1 MSNTSSSENLDFDQ
15 EEPSDDEME
24 IEEFVDETQRI
35 IDQLIQGHRHLGQ
48 ILQEND
54 VNDVIE
60 DVATVVFQNVEADRL
75 FIIRAQLDELDDV
88 NDVIEDFATVVFQN
102 VEADR
107 LFIIRAQLDELFP
120 EDNPEDPPANQNPGD
135 SIFGLSFIQRL
146 VTRLSRQLED
156 EEENDD
162 LGAPPMEPEDIAN
175 IPTTMVEEEMLDRC
189 SSCPICLEALQLRE
203 EVNILRCG
211 HFFHAYC
218 IRTWLGMHATCP
230 VCRRVEERDGDWKG
244 GEGVGEEY

>member
-24 IEEFVDETQRI
+24 IEEFVDETQGI

-75 FIIRAQLDELDDV
+75 FIIRAHLD
-88 NDVIEDFATVVFQN
+88 
-102 VEADR
+102 
-107 LFIIRAQLDELFP
+107 

-162 LGAPPMEPEDIAN
+162 LGAPPMEPEDI
-175 IPTTMVEEEMLDRC
+175 PTTMVEEEMLDRC

-203 EVNILRCG
+203 FVNILKCG

-218 IRTWLGMHATCP
+218 IRTWLGMLATCP

>member
-60 DVATVVFQNVEADRL
+60 DV
-75 FIIRAQLDELDDV
+75 
-88 NDVIEDFATVVFQN
+88 ATVVFQN